1 MVSVFTVIVCDIC
14 MYLSSCLR
22 QLNSLLNSLAYL
34 AVHKPKFAW
43 VHDELLCD
51 QKSQCSGKGFL
62 VSLPWGSCH
71 PWSKTSLCRSCQYEQ
86 QSSGPMEWFW
96 LYYWFHKVIAA
107 VSGTPQG
114 IQNLLS
120 RIFYHFQEEFFNN
133 CLFFYK
139 RGGQS
144 ICRNIMN
151 KIIQINERKQHQE
164 WPSDH
169 LILSR
174 GFKSASKS

>member
-1 MVSVFTVIVCDIC
+1 MVSVLLLFVCDFC
-14 MYLSSCLR
+14 MYLYFILLWVKLR
-22 QLNSLLNSLAYL
+22 QINFFLHSLTYL
-34 AVHKPKFAW
+34 VVHKPKFAW
-43 VHDELLCD
+43 VHDKVLCE
-51 QKSQCSGKGFL
+51 QKSQCSGQGFF
-62 VSLPWGSCH
+62 VSLPWVSCH

-120 RIFYHFQEEFFNN
+120 QIFYHFQEVFFNN
-133 CLFFYK
+133 YNTFFYK

-151 KIIQINERKQHQE
+151 K
-164 WPSDH
+164 
-169 LILSR
+169 LIKGNST
-174 GFKSASKS
+174 GMTQWSVDIVQWI